1 MTRLLNAEHLTA
13 SYRTPDGREVTAV
26 DDVSI
31 YIDEGEVLG
40 VAGESG
46 CGKTTLGSII
56 SLTARP
62 PLYVDSG
69 TLEIDGKVQDLG
81 GNRKVERIW
90 RGSVVSFLPQGAMN
104 AVSPT
109 MRIRDLVYDV
119 VRAHDRSIKKDEA
132 LDRARDRL
140 TSLGL
145 PARVIDAYPHQLSG
159 GMKQRTVTIISTL
172 LNPRLLIADE
182 PTSALDVSSQ
192 KALCEMLLEMLEK
205 HIMRGVIFVTHD
217 LPVLRE
223 VPTRIAVMYAGKIA
237 RDRRGARAHRAAA
250 ASLLRGTAGLRPLAG
265 AAVSQASSGRNPR
278 LTTQPRESS
287 GRLPIP
293 PAMRPLLS
301 GVPHRGTTARGR
313 RAAIRQV
320 LLGSEAS
327 RRGRTAEEG
336 HVRRHQRRRSHRR
349 RLRARRERARG
360 CHDNH

>member
-1 MTRLLNAEHLTA
+1 MTRLLNAEHLRA

-26 DDVSI
+26 DDVSV

-62 PLYVDSG
+62 PLYVDHG

-81 GNRKVERIW
+81 GNRQVERSW

-119 VRAHDRSIKKDEA
+119 MQAHDRSIKKEEA

-140 TSLGL
+140 ASLGL
-145 PARVIDAYPHQLSG
+145 PTRVLDAYPHQLSG

-192 KALCEMLLEMLEK
+192 KALCDMLLEMLEQR
-205 HIMRGVIFVTHD
+205 IMYGVIFVTHD

-223 VPTRIAVMYAGKIA
+223 VSNRIAVMYAGKIIEIG
-237 RDRRGARAHRAAA
+237 GAIELTERPRHPYSAA
-250 ASLLRGTAGLRPLAG
+250 
-265 AAVSQASSGRNPR
+265 
-278 LTTQPRESS
+278 
-287 GRLPIP
+287 
-293 PAMRPLLS
+293 
-301 GVPHRGTTARGR
+301 
-313 RAAIRQV
+313 
-320 LLGSEAS
+320 LLGSVLAPEPAYANT
-327 RRGRTAEEG
+327 RIEG
-336 HVRRHQRRRSHRR
+336 MSSFDRSLFDAPAVFH
-349 RLRARRERARG
+349 
-360 CHDNH
+360 